1 MRSSQ
6 SDGGGSTKAGR
17 WWLSWTGPIVSLV
30 VSGLLLGLAFGLDL
44 GTEAQRDAALLVG
57 TVTLYV
63 LAPLSIIWLIA
74 VVWTRVSHNRAGSH
88 LGDVG

>member
-1 MRSSQ
+1 MEIISKPEGGVNAGHWWSS
-6 SDGGGSTKAGR
+6 
-17 WWLSWTGPIVSLV
+17 LTGPVVALI

-63 LAPLSIIWLIA
+63 ITPLSVIWTIA
-74 VVWTRVSHNRAGSH
+74 VLWARFSRNRAGS
-88 LGDVG
+88 GVGNAG